1 MIIVSLHCQMG
12 NQMFQYAFAHCQ
24 SKRLRTF
31 FLPYTSNSF
40 YPFKLQYF
48 KLNPI
53 VHWLYDNSE
62 ITRQFRRL
70 CRKLIQYICKDKV
83 LGNERIIDITLKNS
97 AYYEG
102 FFQSDAYFKDNI
114 HLVFEGFRIKGKYRK
129 AFTQKYGDFFAKNKV
144 IVIHFRRKDYND
156 VKIPELSEAGISLP
170 IDYYRKSLS
179 MIENIEHYKI
189 LFIGDDLE
197 SVERD
202 FGNNPSHIYNSKIG
216 RYSYVSINAY
226 ISLTNIGSFC
236 SIGPNFLCGWG
247 IHPVNTV
254 NTSPMFY
261 STLKQNGT
269 TMSLTDKLEERKNI
283 NIGNDVFIG
292 ANVTVLDGVSI
303 GDGSIVGAGT
313 IVSKDVPPYAVVVGS
328 PMKIIKYRFD
338 DEQIEKLSKIRWWE
352 FDDEKLKKVEKYFF
366 DVEEF
371 IKNVI

>member
-1 MIIVSLHCQMG
+1 MV
-12 NQMFQYAFAHCQ
+12 
-24 SKRLRTF
+24 K
-31 FLPYTSNSF
+31 
-40 YPFKLQYF
+40 
-48 KLNPI
+48 
-53 VHWLYDNSE
+53 
-62 ITRQFRRL
+62 
-70 CRKLIQYICKDKV
+70 KLI
-83 LGNERIIDITLKNS
+83 KN
-97 AYYEG
+97 
-102 FFQSDAYFKDNI
+102 F
-114 HLVFEGFRIKGKYRK
+114 VYRLI
-129 AFTQKYGDFFAKNKV
+129 AKFV
-144 IVIHFRRKDYND
+144 
-156 VKIPELSEAGISLP
+156 PEI
-170 IDYYRKSLS
+170 
-179 MIENIEHYKI
+179 KI
-189 LFIGDDLE
+189 LKRQLEWGFIDKDIRDSHIDDLAF
-197 SVERD
+197 VY
-202 FGNNPSHIYNSKIG
+202 NPSHIYDSKIG

-254 NTSPMFY
+254 STSPMFY

-283 NIGNDVFIG
+283 NIGKDVFIG

-303 GDGSIVGAGT
+303 GDGAIVGAGT

-352 FDDEKLKKVEKYFF
+352 FDDDKLQKVEKYFF

>member
-1 MIIVSLHCQMG
+1 MSVKKAE
-12 NQMFQYAFAHCQ
+12 N
-24 SKRLRTF
+24 F

-114 HLVFEGFRIKGKYRK
+114 HLVFEDFRIKDKYRK

-202 FGNNPSHIYNSKIG
+202 FGNNPNYLFENNEAIVDFQLIQNADIAIIANSTFAWWAAYLNEKSGARIIAPKYWLGFKG
-216 RYSYVSINAY
+216 REVFPAGIETSKFEWIEF
-226 ISLTNIGSFC
+226 TN
-236 SIGPNFLCGWG
+236 N
-247 IHPVNTV
+247 
-254 NTSPMFY
+254 
-261 STLKQNGT
+261 
-269 TMSLTDKLEERKNI
+269 
-283 NIGNDVFIG
+283 
-292 ANVTVLDGVSI
+292 
-303 GDGSIVGAGT
+303 
-313 IVSKDVPPYAVVVGS
+313 
-328 PMKIIKYRFD
+328 
-338 DEQIEKLSKIRWWE
+338 
-352 FDDEKLKKVEKYFF
+352 
-366 DVEEF
+366 
-371 IKNVI
+371 